1 MMINVMYDDGRL
13 GIGWYVDVIL
23 QSNTHTAAFETT
35 KDAAVLEA
43 ERLSAVYGHI
53 LIRMF

>member
-1 MMINVMYDDGRL
+1 MINVMYDNGKL
-13 GIGWYVDVIL
+13 GIGWYVDVIFP
-23 QSNTHTAAFETT
+23 SNTHTAAFETT

-53 LIRMF
+53 PIRTF

>member
-1 MMINVMYDDGRL
+1 MMINVMYDNGKL
-13 GIGWYVDVIL
+13 GIRWYVDVIL
-23 QSNTHTAAFETT
+23 PSNTHTAAFETT

-53 LIRMF
+53 PIRTF

>member
-1 MMINVMYDDGRL
+1 MINVMYDDGRF
-13 GIGWYVDVIL
+13 GIGWYVDVVL
-23 QSNTHTAAFETT
+23 PFNTHTAAFEIT

-53 LIRMF
+53 PIRTF

>member
-1 MMINVMYDDGRL
+1 MINVMFDDGEKGL
-13 GIGWYVDVIL
+13 GWYVDVVL
-23 QSNTHTAAFETT
+23 PLNTHTAAFEIT

-53 LIRMF
+53 PIRTF

>member
-1 MMINVMYDDGRL
+1 MMINVMYDDGKL

-23 QSNTHTAAFETT
+23 PSNTHTAAFETT

-53 LIRMF
+53 PIRTF

>member
-1 MMINVMYDDGRL
+1 MMINVMYDNGKLR
-13 GIGWYVDVIL
+13 IGWYVDVIL
-23 QSNTHTAAFETT
+23 PSNTHTAAFETT

-53 LIRMF
+53 PIRTF

>member
-1 MMINVMYDDGRL
+1 MMINVMYDDGRF
-13 GIGWYVDVIL
+13 GIGWYVDVVL
-23 QSNTHTAAFETT
+23 PFNTHTAVFEIT

-53 LIRMF
+53 PIRTF